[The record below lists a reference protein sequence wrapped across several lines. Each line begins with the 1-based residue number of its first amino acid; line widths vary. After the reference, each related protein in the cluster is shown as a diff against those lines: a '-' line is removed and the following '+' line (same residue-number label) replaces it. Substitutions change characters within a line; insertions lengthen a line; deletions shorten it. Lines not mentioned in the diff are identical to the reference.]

1 MTQRLTPG
9 DLAPDFTLPTPDGEE
24 LAFTSLRGHKVVI
37 YFYPAAGTPGCT
49 AQACDFRDNM
59 ASLSAAG
66 YTVLGVSPDAPEDLQ
81 RFRDEQTLP
90 FPLLADRDHAVH
102 EAYGA
107 WGEKPVDGRRAVGT
121 IRSTFVVDEDGRI
134 VHVLYDVPARGHV
147 EHLRRLLDGAPQAHV
162 PDR

>member
-1 MTQRLTPG
+1 MPRLAPG
-9 DLAPDFTLPTPDGEE
+9 DPAPPFVLPAPDGTRVSSAD
-24 LAFTSLRGHKVVI
+24 LRHRKAVV

-66 YTVLGVSPDAPEDLQ
+66 YAVVGISPDAPEDLA
-81 RFRDEQTLP
+81 RFRDEQSLP

-107 WGEKPVDGRRAVGT
+107 WGEKTVDGRPVVGAL
-121 IRSTFVVDEDGRI
+121 RSTFVIDEDGR
-134 VHVLYDVPARGHV
+134 VRHALYDVPARGHV
-147 EHLRRLLDGAPQAHV
+147 TALRQLLGVDTPA
-162 PDR
+162 